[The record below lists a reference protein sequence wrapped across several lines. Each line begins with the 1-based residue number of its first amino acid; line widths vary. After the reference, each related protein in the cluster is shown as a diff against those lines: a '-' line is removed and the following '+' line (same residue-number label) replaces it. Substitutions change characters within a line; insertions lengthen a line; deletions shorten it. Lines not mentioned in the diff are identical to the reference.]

1 MLFRSD
7 GTDLEWISFIWA
19 PILRTRSRRDF
30 WSCSMVER
38 TAEDFASSSERIRA
52 FLEPTTKD
60 EEVLGRHVLR
70 ADSHQ
75 VARSLTTWQVDSKLA
90 GLIVWVTALRTWPQG
105 IESTPLS
112 ALTRLEML
120 AASTS
125 VLRGRKYIHETC
137 MACGTYTLWCRF
149 QQSARHNSATV

>member
-1 MLFRSD
+1 MLTTSSSTTMGVDERARGLLLDGGVALGGRALAVDARVGWAYD

-38 TAEDFASSSERIRA
+38 TADDFASSSERCKA

-75 VARSLTTWQVDSKLA
+75 VAMSLTT
-90 GLIVWVTALRTWPQG
+90 
-105 IESTPLS
+105 
-112 ALTRLEML
+112 
-120 AASTS
+120 
-125 VLRGRKYIHETC
+125 
-137 MACGTYTLWCRF
+137 
-149 QQSARHNSATV
+149 